1 MESLPENPMPLTHL
15 QTFDLAYNNLSS
27 IDPVSIERLS
37 QLRHLSLAGNKFTHL
52 PASCWRYLSFLKT
65 LDVSFNPTR
74 VLTKESFVGLERI
87 QELTIQNLP
96 DLKRFDADSLAQL
109 TYLKKLNIQVNNL
122 TFIIRKINCKKYIIY
137 ILLIF
142 NVMYHLYI
150 QFLYR
155 AGHPLKNIN
164 SVWDLLFLVWR
175 LSEHYQP
182 KF

>member
-37 QLRHLSLAGNKFTHL
+37 QLRHLNLAGNKFTHL

-96 DLKRFDADSLAQL
+96 DLKRFDADFEKFFIFP
-109 TYLKKLNIQVNNL
+109 YKK
-122 TFIIRKINCKKYIIY
+122 FY
-137 ILLIF
+137 
-142 NVMYHLYI
+142 
-150 QFLYR
+150 
-155 AGHPLKNIN
+155 P
-164 SVWDLLFLVWR
+164 
-175 LSEHYQP
+175 
-182 KF
+182 